1 MFNILFGGE
10 QAKVHSPLSPSRPP
24 NNTLSKV
31 EEGYCLF
38 EEGYCLFESELA
50 LLRERVGRR
59 EQTPSHLAAVAA
71 SASGLA
77 IIEERLTGGVLLS
90 GDQLTELRQHVM
102 AIEASLQLRH
112 ASSWSPDPDPNPD
125 YEP

>member
-10 QAKVHSPLSPSRPP
+10 QATHYTHSLSPSRPP

-31 EEGYCLF
+31 

-77 IIEERLTGGVLLS
+77 IIEERRTGGVLLS
-90 GDQLTELRQHVM
+90 GDQLTELRQHVT
-102 AIEASLQLRH
+102 AIEASLQLRY